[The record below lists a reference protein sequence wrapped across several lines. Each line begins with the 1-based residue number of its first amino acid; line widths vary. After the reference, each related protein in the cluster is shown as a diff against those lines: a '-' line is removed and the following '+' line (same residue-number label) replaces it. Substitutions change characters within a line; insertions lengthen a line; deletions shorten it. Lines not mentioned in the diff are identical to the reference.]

1 MSKIYH
7 KLLIQVSL
15 KKFSFAIKDKL
26 AHEITYFASEALIT
40 SKPIEEQLD
49 KFFQKHAELSDKY
62 DEIIVLHDNALNT
75 FIPKDLFNEDAMGN
89 YLQYTTKV
97 FSTDYFAYDELE
109 TSKINNVYVPY
120 VSINNYL
127 IDKFGS
133 FNYQNINTLLVEI
146 LLKKSVQNLE
156 KEVYAFLQK
165 DHFELIVVQN
175 GELVFF
181 NSFQYQTAQD
191 FIYYILF
198 TYEQIQLDPEVIP
211 LHLMGRADEGDSYY
225 QQAYDYIRKVDII
238 QNKFFISDDLLLHH
252 QVPKQYYILFHS

>member
-1 MSKIYH
+1 MSKNYH
-7 KLLIQVSL
+7 KLLIQVSTN
-15 KKFSFAIKDKL
+15 KFSFAIKDKL
-26 AHEITYFASEALIT
+26 AHEIIHFASEAISLT
-40 SKPIEEQLD
+40 KPIDEQLD
-49 KFFQKHAELSDKY
+49 KFFQKHLELSQHY
-62 DEIIVLHDNALNT
+62 DEVVVLHDNALNT
-75 FIPKDLFNEDAMGN
+75 FIPRALFNEESMGS

-109 TSKINNVYVPY
+109 VSKINNVYVPY
-120 VSINNYL
+120 MHINNYL

-133 FNYQNINTLLVEI
+133 FTYHNRNTLLVET
-146 LLKKSVQNLE
+146 LLKKSIQNPN
-156 KEVYAFLQK
+156 KEAYAFLQK
-165 DHFELIVVQN
+165 DHFELIIVQN

-198 TYEQIQLDPEVIP
+198 TYEQLVLNPDFIP
-211 LHLMGRADEGDSYY
+211 LHLMGRVDEGDAYY
-225 QQAYDYIRKVDII
+225 QQAYTYIREVDIV

>member
-26 AHEITYFASEALIT
+26 AHEITYFASEAIT
-40 SKPIEEQLD
+40 PTRPIEEQLD
-49 KFFQKHAELSDKY
+49 KFFQKHPELSDKY
-62 DEIIVLHDNALNT
+62 DEVIVLHDNALNT
-75 FIPKDLFNEDAMGN
+75 FVPRDLFNEDSIGS

-109 TSKINNVYVPY
+109 ANKINNVYVPY
-120 VSINNYL
+120 VNINNYL

-133 FNYQNINTLLVEI
+133 FTYHNINTLLLEI
-146 LLKKSVQNLE
+146 LLKKSIQNDT

-165 DHFELIVVQN
+165 DHFELIIMQN
-175 GELVFF
+175 SELIFF

-198 TYEQIQLDPEVIP
+198 TYEQLNLDVETTP
-211 LHLMGRADEGDSYY
+211 LHLLGRIDMGDSYY
-225 QQAYDYIRKVDII
+225 EEAYKYIREVNIVE
-238 QNKFFISDDLLLHH
+238 NKFFISDDLLLHH